1 MSKWNMQGMTPENF
15 SLLDGFVEHMLRQGF
30 SPTLFADSFCEAL
43 AS

>member
-1 MSKWNMQGMTPENF
+1 MQGMTPENF
-15 SLLDGFVEHMLRQGF
+15 SLLDGFVEHMMQQGF